1 YCCSDGGDAAAP
13 AARETTPVQRAPQR
27 LRRLLPELP
36 AGQALP
42 RPAAAELRL
51 RRVRLL
57 FEHQGETC
65 TATAVI
71 LYFLIMFG
79 LAVEGLTLGLVF
91 GIFPG
96 FIPVLVLSAAALFV
110 LLHRP
115 VRGLWVWC
123 LWRMGFL
130 R

>member
-1 YCCSDGGDAAAP
+1 MAVMRP
-13 AARETTPVQRAPQR
+13 PQR
-27 LRRLLPELP
+27 PERLPLSSALRSAFVGYCPNCLLGRHFRGL
-36 AGQALP
+36 L
-42 RPAAAELRL
+42 RPNSACD
-51 RRVRLL
+51 VCGML

-96 FIPVLVLSAAALFV
+96 FIPVLVLSAAALFM

>member
-1 YCCSDGGDAAAP
+1 
-13 AARETTPVQRAPQR
+13 
-27 LRRLLPELP
+27 
-36 AGQALP
+36 
-42 RPAAAELRL
+42 
-51 RRVRLL
+51 
-57 FEHQGETC
+57 
-65 TATAVI
+65 
-71 LYFLIMFG
+71 YFLIMFG

-130 R
+130 RETPPRHAVRRAPFRGAAPTRAHQAQAAFAEARTLARRSHAHLPRIAPPGRRRSRRGRRRSRRRVGLGP

>member
-1 YCCSDGGDAAAP
+1 MAVMQPAHRPETLPFSAALRSAFLGYCPNCLLGKIF
-13 AARETTPVQRAPQR
+13 RAP
-27 LRRLLPELP
+27 LRPKP
-36 AGQALP
+36 ACDVCGM
-42 RPAAAELRL
+42 
-51 RRVRLL
+51 L

-65 TATAVI
+65 MATAVI
-71 LYFLIMFG
+71 LYFLICFG
-79 LAVEGLTLGLVF
+79 LAVEGLTLGLLF

-96 FIPVLVLSAAALFV
+96 FVPLLVLSAAAMFL

-115 VRGLWVWC
+115 VRGIWVWC